1 MKNQIHLIFC
11 LLCFSALSLNGQISE
26 QEKSMSQGLRNAL
39 ILELP
44 QTNDDFVDK
53 LWKKYIKDFK
63 GGKAKK
69 NKKED
74 EVFIE
79 EVTIPNIGGDNP
91 VGLYTRISEIGDD
104 VELTMWI
111 DLGGAFLSSAQHA
124 QDYLEAEKLLMRF
137 GLEVTKEKI
146 KIEIEKEE
154 KELADYEKTLKK
166 LERAHDNHLRDIEE
180 AKEKIKKAEK
190 GIEENKADQENTKK
204 LIDEQKDIVRKVTKK
219 LEDL

>member
-11 LLCFSALSLNGQISE
+11 LLWFSPLFLNAQISE
-26 QEKSMSQGLRNAL
+26 QAKSMSQGLQNAL

-53 LWKKYIKDFK
+53 LWKKFTKDFK
-63 GGKAKK
+63 GGKSKK

-74 EVFIE
+74 EVFTDDI
-79 EVTIPNIGGDNP
+79 TIPNIGNDNP
-91 VGLYTRISEIGDD
+91 VDLYTRISEIGDD
-104 VELTMWI
+104 VELTIWI
-111 DLGGAFLSSAQHA
+111 DLGGAYLSSSQHP

-154 KELADYEKTLKK
+154 KELADLEKTLKK
-166 LERAHDNHLRDIEE
+166 LERANDNYHREIEQ

-190 GIEENKADQENTKK
+190 DIEENNADQENTNK
-204 LIDEQKDIVRKVTKK
+204 LIEEQKEIVRKVMKK